1 MLNWLKVFIISLL
14 LIGCNQGAEL
24 EQCEAPPTNYDSL
37 FSIGDSV
44 LVDFYIQQAQ
54 QKLYHDSLTGTLTDY
69 EIKLQQKQVKE
80 ERERI
85 IYRDT
90 IIYRKEFKT
99 LYTTLTDTIRDTVY
113 VTDTIRDTI
122 YVKTKKK
129 RRWR

>member
-1 MLNWLKVFIISLL
+1 MWNLLRVLISSLL
-14 LIGCNQGAEL
+14 LIGCDQGAEP
-24 EQCEAPPTNYDSL
+24 EQCEAPQTNYDSL

-44 LVDFYIQQAQ
+44 LVDFYISQAE

-69 EIKLQQKQVKE
+69 KLKLQKKQIKE

-90 IIYRKEFKT
+90 IIYRKKFKT
-99 LYTTLTDTIRDTVY
+99 LYTTLYDTIRDTVY

-122 YVKTKKK
+122 YIKTKRK

>member
-1 MLNWLKVFIISLL
+1 MLNLLRVLISSLL
-14 LIGCNQGAEL
+14 LIGCNQDAEL
-24 EQCEAPPTNYDSL
+24 EQCEAPQTNYDSL

-122 YVKTKKK
+122 YVKTKRK

>member
-1 MLNWLKVFIISLL
+1 MWNLPRVLTISLL
-14 LIGCNQGAEL
+14 LIGCDQGAEL

-69 EIKLQQKQVKE
+69 ELKLQQKQVKE

-90 IIYRKEFKT
+90 IIYLKEFKT

-113 VTDTIRDTI
+113 VTDTIRDTV
-122 YVKTKKK
+122 YVKQRKKK
-129 RRWR
+129 RR